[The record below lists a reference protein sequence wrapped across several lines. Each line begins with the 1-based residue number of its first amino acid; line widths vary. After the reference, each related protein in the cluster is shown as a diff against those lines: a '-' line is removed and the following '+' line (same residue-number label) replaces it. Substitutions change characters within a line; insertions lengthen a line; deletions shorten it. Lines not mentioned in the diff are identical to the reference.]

1 MVKFCF
7 VFLSMNRNYDVITSC
22 SKYLNFIKLKPRV
35 ANFADMIKIETKF
48 IKTIFKDSEKLKEL
62 ETMYQN
68 AIYIRISW
76 YSKTCWF
83 PVKKSWIQQNS
94 KGVSRDSYVFSIF
107 VQLRYKCAKLHHCR
121 ICVTDFREGAFLP
134 SFQPWET
141 SKRPIWKGLMT

>member
-68 AIYIRISW
+68 AIYTRISW

-83 PVKKSWIQQNS
+83 PMENAN
-94 KGVSRDSYVFSIF
+94 VSRTQGVIKRLIFWIFS
-107 VQLRYKCAKLHHCR
+107 
-121 ICVTDFREGAFLP
+121 G
-134 SFQPWET
+134 
-141 SKRPIWKGLMT
+141 

>member
-35 ANFADMIKIETKF
+35 ANFADMIKIKTKF

-68 AIYIRISW
+68 AIYIRIS
-76 YSKTCWF
+76 
-83 PVKKSWIQQNS
+83 
-94 KGVSRDSYVFSIF
+94 
-107 VQLRYKCAKLHHCR
+107 
-121 ICVTDFREGAFLP
+121 
-134 SFQPWET
+134 
-141 SKRPIWKGLMT
+141 